1 MLFTV
6 LRDTWDVERA
16 EGIRPL
22 FRELLVMWVNKQ
34 CVDAS
39 KDLTVQQTITTE
51 IVINVLQEN
60 IQVI

>member
-6 LRDTWDVERA
+6 VRDTWDVERA

-22 FRELLVMWVNKQ
+22 LRELLIVLVSKQ
-34 CVDAS
+34 CVDAN

-60 IQVI
+60 IQMQ